1 LNRKFFMTHA
11 FAFSRL
17 LAISAAALALV
28 GGPAMADSQY
38 GYTAVVG
45 AQVTATARVNLSIV
59 VPKLILLRVG
69 STTAGGDTLLWTAGF
84 DIPPA
89 PTAASNQNYAWSGAA
104 PVPTAITNPGALL
117 ASAWTNSSGGG
128 DLSYTATAFGAGGPT
143 LGNITVSSVTG
154 TGAALNHPLPAALAA
169 ASTTGTPVNPHA
181 LSNSNWTYALAGTPA
196 TWVAGTYSS
205 TVTYTATSL

>member
-104 PVPTAITNPGALL
+104 PVPPSITRCPQRWRPPARP
-117 ASAWTNSSGGG
+117 SPISTP
-128 DLSYTATAFGAGGPT
+128 TRCPIPIGPT
-143 LGNITVSSVTG
+143 RSQARRPRGWQAPI
-154 TGAALNHPLPAALAA
+154 PRP
-169 ASTTGTPVNPHA
+169 
-181 LSNSNWTYALAGTPA
+181 
-196 TWVAGTYSS
+196 
-205 TVTYTATSL
+205 